1 MGDVLRRTGE
11 SSVRSGL
18 EKQVMFGIGIQKI
31 LYFSGKQNFTRTEKK
46 PYLQKHFNNYYGLFP
61 LFLLE
66 LIDSTVC
73 IA

>member
-31 LYFSGKQNFTRTEKK
+31 LYFSGKQNSNRKETYSQT
-46 PYLQKHFNNYYGLFP
+46 HFNNYYGLFP
-61 LFLLE
+61 LFLLG
-66 LIDSTVC
+66 LIDSLYV
-73 IA
+73 

>member
-46 PYLQKHFNNYYGLFP
+46 PLFTET
-61 LFLLE
+61 FQ
-66 LIDSTVC
+66 
-73 IA
+73 

>member
-31 LYFSGKQNFTRTEKK
+31 LYFSGKQNFTRTARTEKK
-46 PYLQKHFNNYYGLFP
+46 TLFTET
-61 LFLLE
+61 FQ
-66 LIDSTVC
+66 
-73 IA
+73 

>member
-31 LYFSGKQNFTRTEKK
+31 LYFSGKQTRTEKT
-46 PYLQKHFNNYYGLFP
+46 YSQTHFNNYDGLFP